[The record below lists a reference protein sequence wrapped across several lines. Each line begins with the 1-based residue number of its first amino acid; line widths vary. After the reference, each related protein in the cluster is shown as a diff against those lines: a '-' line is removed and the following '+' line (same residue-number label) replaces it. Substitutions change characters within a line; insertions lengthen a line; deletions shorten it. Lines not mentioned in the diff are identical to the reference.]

1 LTTGGHVRLADRET
15 IVTVG
20 ARLVDPRDHPEG
32 SNPLSVVLRLVGQA
46 SKRGLVP
53 RLPTTEALL
62 TDIEAWLAA
71 EAADTAG
78 PSRRTGDGTEEP
90 GLVVLLHP
98 AASDV
103 EFAVAEG
110 GRVTFGATTAEVG
123 PGYHTYVCELV
134 RRLGTDLSI
143 AWEPTDPAAGTGD
156 QTGYFDSGKRADAE
170 SVLLG
175 WLHDA
180 LQAAS
185 AARARGGNGL
195 HLVPFGDHRFVF
207 EGAIATALGPRDD
220 PWLKAA
226 IDDPR
231 VAIDVWPWTSD
242 ARDARYLLNRALVQM
257 WSEVR
262 WRAPATQSERTTIDE
277 VLRLLRKAFPLD
289 PELPYPWREWKE
301 LLDFGGTSDPMY
313 DRIAKEAER
322 AGEGLLI
329 GYRRDP
335 VVAVHGGWAL
345 EIPGSFA
352 ERRSPEEWW
361 AGEGGR
367 SITLAAVSTGTDTG
381 PMTAEAFL
389 DQVSGNLGGGALTHR
404 DGQVVGK
411 ARLAVDDGSEVGLAI
426 LDAYSAV
433 RGSGAAIRI
442 EIHDPADWE
451 WALGM
456 WRSLRP
462 A

>member
-1 LTTGGHVRLADRET
+1 MSGSPTGGLSWRSGGPA
-15 IVTVG
+15 G
-20 ARLVDPRDHPEG
+20 DPQFCPEE
-32 SNPLSVVLRLVGQA
+32 SPLSVGLRLVGQA

-53 RLPTTEALL
+53 RLPSAEVLL
-62 TDIEAWLAA
+62 NDIEARLVA

-78 PSRRTGDGTEEP
+78 PIRRTGEGTDGP
-90 GLVVLLHP
+90 GLRVLLHP

-103 EFAVAEG
+103 ELTAADG
-110 GRVTFGATTAEVG
+110 GRVTVSASTAEVG
-123 PGYHTYVCELV
+123 PGYHTYVSQLF
-134 RRLGTDLSI
+134 RRMGTDLSI
-143 AWEPTDPAAGTGD
+143 EWEPADPAAGIGD
-156 QTGYFDSGKRADAE
+156 RTGYFESGRRPDAE
-170 SVLLG
+170 AGLLV

-180 LQAAS
+180 LQAA
-185 AARARGGNGL
+185 AAGRARGEHGI
-195 HLVPFGDHRFVF
+195 HLVAFGDHRFAF
-207 EGAIATALGPRDD
+207 DGAIATALGPRDD
-220 PWLKAA
+220 DWLRAA
-226 IDDPR
+226 INDPR
-231 VAIDVWPWTSD
+231 LASDVWPWTTD
-242 ARDARYLLNRALVQM
+242 AKDARYLLNRALVLM

-262 WRAPATQSERTTIDE
+262 WRAPATQGERTTIDE

-289 PELPYPWREWKE
+289 PSLPYPWREWKE
-301 LLDFGGTSDPMY
+301 LLDLGGTSEQMF
-313 DRIAKEAER
+313 DRIAREAAT
-322 AGEGLLI
+322 AGAGPLV

-352 ERRSPEEWW
+352 ERRTPEEWW

-367 SITLAAVSTGTDTG
+367 SITLAAVATGTDKG

-389 DQVSGNLGGGALTHR
+389 DRVSGNLGGGALTHR
-404 DGQVVGK
+404 AGPVVGK
-411 ARLAVDDGSEVGLAI
+411 ARLEVDHGSEVGLAV

-433 RGSGAAIRI
+433 RGSGAALRI

>member
-1 LTTGGHVRLADRET
+1 VGGAA
-15 IVTVG
+15 IVATRVQMG
-20 ARLVDPRDHPEG
+20 GPARSCG
-32 SNPLSVVLRLVGQA
+32 GFTLSVSLRLVGQA

-53 RLPTTEALL
+53 RLPTAEVLL
-62 TDIEAWLAA
+62 NDIEAWLVA

-78 PSRRTGDGTEEP
+78 PCRRTEAGDDG
-90 GLVVLLHP
+90 GLRVLLHP

-103 EFAVAEG
+103 AFDIAEG
-110 GRVTFGATTAEVG
+110 RVMLTATTAEVG
-123 PGYHTYVCELV
+123 PGYHTYLCQLL
-134 RRLGTDLSI
+134 RRIGTELSI
-143 AWEPTDPAAGTGD
+143 AWEPTDRSAGTGD
-156 QTGYFDSGKRADAE
+156 QTGYFDSGVRGDVEEA
-170 SVLLG
+170 LLL
-175 WLHDA
+175 WLHDE
-180 LQAAS
+180 LQAAR
-185 AARARGGNGL
+185 AARARGERGH
-195 HLVPFGDHRFVF
+195 HLGSFGDHRFVF
-207 EGAIATALGPRDD
+207 DGAIATALGPRDD
-220 PWLKAA
+220 EWLKEAVN
-226 IDDPR
+226 DPR
-231 VAIDVWPWTSD
+231 IAIDVWPWTPD

-257 WSEVR
+257 WSDVR
-262 WRAPATQSERTTIDE
+262 WRAPATQPERNTIEE

-289 PELPYPWREWKE
+289 PALPYPWREWKE
-301 LLDFGGTSDPMY
+301 MLDLASAADPLY
-313 DRIAKEAER
+313 DRIAKEA
-322 AGEGLLI
+322 AAVGDGPLI
-329 GYRRDP
+329 GYRRDN

-352 ERRSPEEWW
+352 ERRTDEEWW

-367 SITLAAVSTGTDTG
+367 SITLAAVSTGTDKG

-411 ARLAVDDGSEVGLAI
+411 ARLAVDDGAEVGHAV

-433 RGSGAAIRI
+433 RGSGAALRI

>member
-1 LTTGGHVRLADRET
+1 M
-15 IVTVG
+15 
-20 ARLVDPRDHPEG
+20 
-32 SNPLSVVLRLVGQA
+32 
-46 SKRGLVP
+46 
-53 RLPTTEALL
+53 PTAEVLL
-62 TDIEAWLAA
+62 TDIEAWLTADA
-71 EAADTAG
+71 SDTAG
-78 PSRRTGDGTEEP
+78 PIRRTGEGSDEP
-90 GLVVLLHP
+90 GLRVLLHP

-103 EFAVAEG
+103 EVTVAEG
-110 GRVTFGATTAEVG
+110 GRVTVGATTVEVG
-123 PGYHTYVCELV
+123 PGYHTYVCQLLK
-134 RRLGTDLSI
+134 RLGTEVSI
-143 AWEPTDPAAGTGD
+143 AWEPTDPAAGIGD
-156 QTGYFDSGKRADAE
+156 RTGYFDSGKRADAE
-170 SVLLG
+170 SALLG
-175 WLHDA
+175 WLHDS

-185 AARARGGNGL
+185 AARARGGHGL
-195 HLVPFGDHRFVF
+195 HLVSFSDHRFAF
-207 EGAIATALGPRDD
+207 DGAIATALGPRDD
-220 PWLKAA
+220 QWLRAA

-231 VAIDVWPWTSD
+231 VAVDVWPWMLD
-242 ARDARYLLNRALVQM
+242 ARDARYLLNRALALM

-289 PELPYPWREWKE
+289 PSLPYPWREWQE
-301 LLDFGGTSDPMY
+301 LLDLGGTSDGMY
-313 DRIAKEAER
+313 DRIAREAKS
-322 AGEGLLI
+322 AGDGPRI
-329 GYRRDP
+329 GYRREP

-352 ERRSPEEWW
+352 ERRSAEEWW

-367 SITLAAVSTGTDTG
+367 SITLAAVSTGTETG

-389 DQVSGNLGGGALTHR
+389 DKVSGNLGGGALTHR

-411 ARLAVDDGSEVGLAI
+411 ARLAVDDGSEVGLAV

-433 RGSGAAIRI
+433 RGSGAALRI

>member
-1 LTTGGHVRLADRET
+1 MA
-15 IVTVG
+15 VG
-20 ARLVDPRDHPEG
+20 APAGGPRDHPEE
-32 SNPLSVVLRLVGQA
+32 STLSIGLRLVGQA

-53 RLPTTEALL
+53 RLPTPEALL
-62 TDIEAWLAA
+62 TDIEAWLVA

-78 PSRRTGDGTEEP
+78 PSRRTGEGTDEP
-90 GLVVLLHP
+90 GLRVLLHP

-103 EFAVAEG
+103 EIAVAEG
-110 GRVTFGATTAEVG
+110 GRVVVAATTAEVG
-123 PGYHTYVCELV
+123 PGYHTYVCQLLK
-134 RRLGTDLSI
+134 RLGTDLSI
-143 AWEPTDPAAGTGD
+143 AWEPTDPAAGIGD
-156 QTGYFDSGKRADAE
+156 RTGYFDSGVRADAE
-170 SVLLG
+170 SALLG
-175 WLHDA
+175 WLHDG

-185 AARARGGNGL
+185 AARARGGPAL
-195 HLVPFGDHRFVF
+195 HLVSFGDHRFAF
-207 EGAIATALGPRDD
+207 DGAIASALGPRDD
-220 PWLKAA
+220 EWLRTA

-231 VAIDVWPWTSD
+231 VAVDVWPWLSD
-242 ARDARYLLNRALVQM
+242 AKDARYLLNRALVQM

-262 WRAPATQSERTTIDE
+262 WRAPATQGERTTIDD

-289 PELPYPWREWKE
+289 PSLPYPWREWQE
-301 LLDFGGTSDPMY
+301 LLDLGGTSDAMY
-313 DRIAKEAER
+313 DRIAKEATG
-322 AGEGLLI
+322 AGDGPRI

-352 ERRSPEEWW
+352 ERSSAEEWW

-367 SITLAAVSTGTDTG
+367 SITLAAVSTGTANG

-389 DQVSGNLGGGALTHR
+389 DKVSGNLGGGALTHR

-411 ARLAVDDGSEVGLAI
+411 ARLQVDDGSEVGLAV

-433 RGSGAAIRI
+433 RGSGAALRI